1 MTNWNEIHN
10 EISKNSAVHD
20 LTRRKY
26 LKLLSEHTKRNIIIY
41 YSGWLQKPNTHGLEV
56 NDEDKTGFMSVID
69 KLDPKKGL
77 DLFLHTPGGNT
88 AATESLVTYL
98 RSVFGKDIR
107 VIVPELAMS
116 AGTMIACASKEI
128 IMGKHSSL
136 GPIDPQYMGIP
147 THGVLEEFRR
157 AADEIQ
163 KNPATI
169 HIWQPIIAKYNPTLI
184 GECEKSI
191 KWSEE
196 MVSDWL
202 KECMFENEN
211 DKDQKVDKIIKE
223 LGDHSLTKSH
233 ERHLSINKCK
243 DIGLKIMDLES
254 DDELRKLVLAV
265 HHSTIHTLTA
275 TLANKIIE
283 NHEGTAFI
291 KITGEIIKERN
302 VSL

>member
-1 MTNWNEIHN
+1 MTNWNKIHDEIAD
-10 EISKNSAVHD
+10 KSAVHD

-26 LKLLSEHTKRNIIIY
+26 LKLLSEHTKRNTIIY
-41 YSGWLQKPNTHGLEV
+41 YSAWLQKPNTSSLTV
-56 NDEDKTGFMSVID
+56 NDEDKTGFMSVVD
-69 KLDPKKGL
+69 GLNAQKGL
-77 DLFLHTPGGNT
+77 DLFLHTPGGDT

-98 RSVFGKDIR
+98 RSIFGKNIR

-128 IMGKHSSL
+128 VMGKHSSL

-147 THGVLEEFRR
+147 AHGILEEFKR
-157 AADEIQ
+157 AAEEIQ
-163 KNPATI
+163 TNPAAI
-169 HIWQPIIAKYNPTLI
+169 HVWQPIIAKYNPTLI

-196 MVSDWL
+196 MVSNWL
-202 KECMFENEN
+202 KDCMFHEEER
-211 DKDQKVDKIIKE
+211 KDEIINNIIKE

-233 ERHLSINKCK
+233 ARHLSIEKCK
-243 DIGLKIMDLES
+243 EIGLKIVDLES
-254 DDELRKLVLAV
+254 DPELRKLVLAV
-265 HHSTIHTLTA
+265 HHSAIHTLTA

-291 KITGEIIKERN
+291 KLSGEAIRQT
-302 VSL
+302 